1 MIQMSLFYSENLY
14 ANMRMQIYGF
24 LGFNKSSIDYFDAF
38 HNQ

>member
-1 MIQMSLFYSENLY
+1 MSLVYSENLY
-14 ANMRMQIYGF
+14 ANVLMQIYGF